1 MDSIPGSGKTSA
13 IINLIN
19 KDQTD
24 NKYIYITPFLTEVER
39 IKKSCKSK
47 KFHEPKYNN
56 HGNKFDNLNKL
67 ISEGKNIVSTHA
79 LFHKSNLATVELL
92 KSHNYILVLD
102 EVFNVVKQLRDEL
115 GDNISMLDIQMLIN
129 EGYAKI
135 EEGFL
140 IWNEE
145 KEYNGKF
152 ENVQYLAINK
162 SIMIYSNTILIWTF
176 PVEVFRSF
184 EEVYILTYMF
194 KAQEQCYYY
203 AMHQMEFTYYYA
215 NYINNEYT
223 IQRNDENYLQM
234 EKDIKY
240 KLKQLITIYNDDKL
254 NSIGDNFYS
263 LSSTWY
269 NKEENEELVIKLKN
283 NISNYFLNINK
294 SKSNEL
300 LWTTFKKQQCK
311 LKGKGYT
318 KGFIPINIRA
328 TNDYS
333 ERFNLAYTVNIFSKP
348 IIKQFFN
355 SKGVQVDQENF
366 ALSELIQWIWRSRV
380 RKNESINLYIPSER
394 MRSLLINWLNS

>member
-1 MDSIPGSGKTSA
+1 
-13 IINLIN
+13 
-19 KDQTD
+19 
-24 NKYIYITPFLTEVER
+24 
-39 IKKSCKSK
+39 
-47 KFHEPKYNN
+47 
-56 HGNKFDNLNKL
+56 
-67 ISEGKNIVSTHA
+67 
-79 LFHKSNLATVELL
+79 
-92 KSHNYILVLD
+92 
-102 EVFNVVKQLRDEL
+102 
-115 GDNISMLDIQMLIN
+115 MLDIQMLIN

-184 EEVYILTYMF
+184 NEVYILTYMF

-203 AMHQMEFTYYYA
+203 AMHQMDFTYYYA
-215 NYINNEYT
+215 NYINNEYI
-223 IQRNDENYLQM
+223 IQKNDENYLQM
-234 EKDIKY
+234 EKDIKH

-380 RKNESINLYIPSER
+380 RKNEPINLYIPSER
-394 MRSLLINWLNS
+394 MRSLLINWLSD